1 MTTKEL
7 EPTEKEVTA
16 RLEIVRALY
25 KLMRSLMSIDMGQAR
40 PVVSKQP

>member
-1 MTTKEL
+1 MTTKEP

-25 KLMRSLMSIDMGQAR
+25 KLMRSLMTIDMSQAK
-40 PVVSKQP
+40 PVVPKQP